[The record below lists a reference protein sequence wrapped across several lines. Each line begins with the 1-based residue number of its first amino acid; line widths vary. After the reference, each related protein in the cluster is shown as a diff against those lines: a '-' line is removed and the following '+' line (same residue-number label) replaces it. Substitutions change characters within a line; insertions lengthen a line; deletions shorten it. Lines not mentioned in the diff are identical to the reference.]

1 LIILLCLIAPLTT
14 FSQSVTN
21 DKDTTLIALPRFVVL
36 NVVRDLND
44 YDIVKDENATLT
56 EQLNLQMQYV
66 DQVDS
71 ANALLKK
78 SIVYWQNIH
87 QEQSQMTD
95 TYKLQLDKVAR
106 QSEKRKKWLEWLSV
120 ALSTS
125 IIINFAK

>member
-1 LIILLCLIAPLTT
+1 MS
-14 FSQSVTN
+14 FSQNVIN
-21 DKDTTLIALPRFVVL
+21 DKDTTFIALPRFVVL
-36 NVVRDLND
+36 NVIRDLND
-44 YDIVKDENATLT
+44 YDIVKDENSTLT

-106 QSEKRKKWLEWLSV
+106 QNEKRKKWVQWLSF
-120 ALSTS
+120 ALTTS
-125 IIINFAK
+125 LIINFAK